1 VTAMADV
8 PREHCR
14 TALSVLDR
22 VVEESPDRMTG
33 ELPEAVRALVRLRDR
48 LIEQR
53 RPAPGSRDLQAR
65 LDRANAI
72 LSVVTGGEYPLVGVR
87 RQRIVE
93 ARDALAEIA
102 EEL

>member
-1 VTAMADV
+1 MTVIADA

-14 TALSVLDR
+14 RALSVLDR
-22 VVEESPDRMTG
+22 VLEESPERMAG
-33 ELPEAVRALVRLRDR
+33 ELPEAVRALVWLRDR
-48 LIEQR
+48 LIELR
-53 RPAPGSRDLQAR
+53 RADPGSREVEAR
-65 LDRANAI
+65 LGRTNAI

-93 ARDALAEIA
+93 ARDALAELA